1 MSVSTRTKPAKE
13 GSGTPHPTLRVYNT
27 LSRQKEQFV
36 TVRPGKVG
44 IYLCGPTV
52 YDKAHIGH
60 MVGPVIF
67 DCIKRYL
74 TYCGYDVDWVV
85 NITDVDDKLIKKA
98 NERGISMFDV
108 AEENIADYNG
118 NLSALGV
125 DQVDHFPRATEC
137 MPEIIQF
144 IECLVEQKVAY
155 ESDGD
160 VYFDV
165 GKDPEYGK
173 LSNRSIESMQGE
185 GGAGGER
192 KRHVADFA
200 LWKAA
205 KPGEPSWE
213 SPWGKGRPGWH
224 IECSAMSKKL
234 LGETFDIHGGGLD
247 LIFPHHENEIAQSE
261 CCHHKPMVTYW
272 AHNGLLR
279 AGTTSGKVGGRGE
292 RDASGATGQQSG
304 ATGSASAGD
313 ALGATGSASAG
324 ALGATGSASAGS
336 NVAPEA
342 VSGKM
347 SRSKGAGGL
356 ADLIKRQGGERI
368 RFFLLRT
375 HYRSTVLFNE
385 PAIEEAGVGLET
397 FYRLLKRYNR
407 VTGKEF
413 YSLKPPTTREAG
425 EAASTG
431 PSLSKSAVGN
441 DAELKAAAS
450 CRTKFIT
457 AMDDDFNT
465 GGAIGELFELAKI
478 INKFS
483 DDADLE
489 GKGKNDADA
498 VAKFTS
504 LLTTLKELSN
514 ILGIFM
520 APPDKPQAAGD
531 ELVSKLMPLVIELRA
546 TGRKNKN
553 FAMADKIRDG
563 LTAIGI
569 TLEDRAGGT
578 EWTGI
583 SGATSSASASSAT
596 DAIMKLLIQ
605 LRADARAGKDF
616 ATADAI
622 RNGLTALGITLED
635 RAGGTEWTKT

>member
-1 MSVSTRTKPAKE
+1 MSVTTHSKPAPVKIA
-13 GSGTPHPTLRVYNT
+13 PAHPTLRVYNT
-27 LSRQKEQFV
+27 LSKRKEPFA
-36 TVRPGKVG
+36 TVAPGKVG

-74 TYCGYDVDWVV
+74 TYCGYDVNWVV

-98 NERGISMFDV
+98 DERGISMLDV

-118 NLSALGV
+118 NLTALGV
-125 DQVDHFPRATEC
+125 DQIDHFPRATEC

-144 IECLVEQKVAY
+144 IECLVARKVAY
-155 ESDGD
+155 ESEGD

-173 LSNRSIESMQGE
+173 LSNRSIESLQGE

-200 LWKAA
+200 LWKSA
-205 KPGEPSWE
+205 KPGEPSWD
-213 SPWGKGRPGWH
+213 SPWGAGRPGWH

-234 LGETFDIHGGGLD
+234 LGDTFDIHGGGLD
-247 LIFPHHENEIAQSE
+247 LVFPHHENEIAQSE
-261 CCHHKPMVTYW
+261 CCHNQPMVLYW

-279 AGTTSGKVGGRGE
+279 AGAAAAKIGGRTE
-292 RDASGATGQQSG
+292 RDQSGATAGRVPSGCSSASG
-304 ATGSASAGD
+304 ATGSASAPTAAD
-313 ALGATGSASAG
+313 
-324 ALGATGSASAGS
+324 
-336 NVAPEA
+336 A

-385 PAIEEAGVGLET
+385 PAIEEAGQGLDQ
-397 FYRLLKRYNR
+397 FYRLFKRYTR
-407 VTGKEF
+407 VTGKDF
-413 YSLKPPTTREAG
+413 YALKPPTSRDAG
-425 EAASTG
+425 EG
-431 PSLSKSAVGN
+431 PRQPPGPPGVALDPALS
-441 DAELKAAAS
+441 AAATG
-450 CRTKFIT
+450 RERFIT

-465 GGAIGELFELAKI
+465 GGAIAELFDLAKI
-478 INKFS
+478 INKYC
-483 DDADLE
+483 DDNDLE
-489 GKGKNDADA
+489 GKGKTDAAA
-498 VAKFTS
+498 VVNFTS
-504 LLTTLKELSN
+504 LLMTFKEMSN
-514 ILGIFM
+514 ILGIFRQ
-520 APPDKPQAAGD
+520 PPALPGVGADDVVAKI
-531 ELVSKLMPLVIELRA
+531 MPLVIELRA
-546 TGRKNKN
+546 TARKNKN

-563 LTAIGI
+563 LAPTGI

-578 EWTGI
+578 EWSLAGATAGSPSSA
-583 SGATSSASASSAT
+583 SGATGSASAAT
-596 DAIMKLLIQ
+596 DGLMKLLIQ
-605 LRADARAGKDF
+605 LRADARAAKDF
-616 ATADAI
+616 ATADAV
-622 RNGLTALGITLED
+622 RNGLSAAGITLED
-635 RAGGTEWTKT
+635 RAGGTEWSKT